1 MATNNDGA
9 RTRIK
14 KANSKQEIA
23 KVLETAS
30 SFKDVDDS
38 YMPKL
43 KGLAKRRVKE
53 LKKS

>member
-23 KVLETAS
+23 KILEKAS
-30 SFKDVDDS
+30 SFREVGPG